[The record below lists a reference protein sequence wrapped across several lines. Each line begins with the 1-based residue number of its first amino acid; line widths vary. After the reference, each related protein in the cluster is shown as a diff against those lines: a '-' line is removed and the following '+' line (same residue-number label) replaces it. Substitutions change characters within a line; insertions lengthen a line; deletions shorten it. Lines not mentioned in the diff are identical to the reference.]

1 MFGGV
6 YYLGKTVSSLVVR
19 DQVVTGVVIEDRVIR
34 CSHLVLPASQVPG
47 SSRTQQI
54 SRAVFLSTQSMAP
67 ADKEQITFLS
77 LPQDTLTPINLIE
90 VGAGAAATPRGLH
103 LLHAAGEGSLDLE
116 LVCKT
121 KELVKEESLLYSL
134 TFSQITH
141 EAGEKQFSN
150 LWPAPGPSQEL
161 DFDLAIQSA
170 RNIYSGMFPQE
181 EFLPR
186 APDPEEIVFGEEEE
200 EDATAQAESE
210 SKDGVE
216 VETGNDKTLEGDIE
230 AGGDGK
236 TDHSEDGDKQTPT
249 QKDCDDIPN

>member
-1 MFGGV
+1 MINCV
-6 YYLGKTVSSLVVR
+6 CIADEMVLVDSDDDEERKLLLSESPSL
-19 DQVVTGVVIEDRVIR
+19 TNSPVI
-34 CSHLVLPASQVPG
+34 
-47 SSRTQQI
+47 
-54 SRAVFLSTQSMAP
+54 
-67 ADKEQITFLS
+67 
-77 LPQDTLTPINLIE
+77 
-90 VGAGAAATPRGLH
+90 
-103 LLHAAGEGSLDLE
+103 
-116 LVCKT
+116 T

-216 VETGNDKTLEGDIE
+216 VETGNDKTVEGDIE

-249 QKDCDDIPN
+249 EKDCDDIPN